1 MDPGILDE
9 LLHSGGGFD
18 HHVGPEP
25 PHLESSLR
33 IELAKAIYRGCRKNV
48 NCREVEEGLWR
59 HKLLCN
65 LLSVGK
71 TLYVRPILLITRL
84 FQ

>member
-33 IELAKAIYRGCRKNV
+33 IELAKAVYRGCRKNV
-48 NCREVEEGLWR
+48 NCREVKKVCGGISSSVTFS
-59 HKLLCN
+59 LLA
-65 LLSVGK
+65 
-71 TLYVRPILLITRL
+71 RPSMSG
-84 FQ
+84 QYSS